1 MVTYAVSVLIIL
13 GAFAGW
19 VGIQHLARA
28 TANRHSEFGPSREE
42 VGGCGLFCLCR
53 DRQSC
58 SKRALFASDDGK
70 SKEINQEKKN
80 ENI

>member
-1 MVTYAVSVLIIL
+1 MVTYAISVLIIL
-13 GAFAGW
+13 GALAGW

-28 TANRHSEFGPSREE
+28 SASRHPEFGPSREE
-42 VGGCGLFCLCR
+42 GGGCGLLCLCR

-58 SKRALFASDDGK
+58 RERAFIDSDDGK
-70 SKEINQEKKN
+70 SIEINQEKEN